1 MMNTLLTDHPAWIV
15 QPDGSVIRLVD
26 NGSAAWCVRW
36 TGSRLAWQV
45 LSADGAAPRARR
57 TPATDLP
64 HRAPVPMREALTGLG
79 TVERLPNPSLW
90 DAITTALLRRIIRAE
105 QARLLYRR
113 WCTTYGR
120 RYDTAYGPLF
130 ATPTPETVL
139 ALDGDAPYRDV
150 GALFHKKALPAA
162 AVAYLDHASEW
173 SAFDPD
179 DLVKALQEV
188 SGIGPWTAA
197 AAAADFTGDY
207 AVYPHHDL
215 AVRTWAAHAAPE
227 ALWPE
232 TEREF
237 AALWHRWAPDR
248 PGLHALTTFTLAWG
262 IHAGTAEHHDPD
274 CA

>member
-1 MMNTLLTDHPAWIV
+1 MTTTLLTDHPAWTA
-15 QPDGSVIRLVD
+15 QPDGSVVRVVD
-26 NGSAAWCVRW
+26 DGTGAWCARW
-36 TGSRLAWQV
+36 TGSRLEWEA
-45 LSADGAAPRARR
+45 LTSNKATPRSRR
-57 TPATDLP
+57 TPAADLP
-64 HRAPVPMREALTGLG
+64 DRASADLRTALAALG

-113 WCTTYGR
+113 WCATYGR
-120 RYDTAYGPLF
+120 RHDIADGPLF

-139 ALDGDAPYRDV
+139 ALEGDAPYREV

-162 AVAYLDHASEW
+162 AAAYLDHASEW
-173 SAFDPD
+173 SVLDPD

-207 AVYPHHDL
+207 AVYPHDDL
-215 AVRTWAAHAAPE
+215 AVRTWAANAAPE
-227 ALWPE
+227 VQWPDNA
-232 TEREF
+232 REF

-248 PGLHALTTFTLAWG
+248 PGLHALTTLTLAWG
-262 IHAGTAEHHDPD
+262 IHARPSEHHGPD
-274 CA
+274 RT